1 MDKKPSKD
9 YSKYIADSFAQR
21 LNDLGITRYRFLRN
35 NPGANQATLDRM
47 LYGRGGT
54 SFNTVA
60 YYADMLGLE
69 LVFKLKEQN
78 DETESKQENLG

>member
-21 LNDLGITRYRFLRN
+21 LNDLGMTRYRFLRN

-69 LVFKLKEQN
+69 LVFKVKGQN
-78 DETESKQENLG
+78 DETESKSKDIC